1 MQAGLVSSK
10 YWGSIRGLGGAA
22 LIVTLVGLFFRPFS
36 RAVFSEEVRGD
47 VIVQAIP
54 FVAFFV
60 AIILLFILSIALLS
74 IRLHV
79 TVPNRTHRAVELITI
94 LGIVAGIVF
103 LFQSWSMTPYRYGF
117 TLLLLSTLSFILWS
131 HIVPRSAKDDA
142 SLPAFTRRATTV
154 AVVSGLMVAGILF
167 TGLSQGA
174 RPEEPYG
181 MRQRRW
187 DFLDEQQQADIAITA
202 RNDYR
207 RVTLPFLTLYSL
219 FPALVVFFVLRES
232 LTPRDEAVPA
242 EKQ

>member
-1 MQAGLVSSK
+1 VQASLVSSK
-10 YWGSIRGLGGAA
+10 YWGPIRGLGGSA
-22 LIVTLVGLFFRPFS
+22 LIVTLVGLLFGPFS
-36 RAVFSEEVRGD
+36 RAVLSEEALGD

-60 AIILLFILSIALLS
+60 AIILLFILSVSLLS

-79 TVPNRTHRAVELITI
+79 KVPNRTHRAVEFITI

-131 HIVPRSAKDDA
+131 HIAPRSAKDDA

-154 AVVSGLMVAGILF
+154 AVVAGLIVASVLF
-167 TGLSQGA
+167 TGLSRGA

-187 DFLDEQQQADIAITA
+187 DFLNEEQKATIAVTA

-207 RVTLPFLTLYSL
+207 RVTLPFLSLYSL
-219 FPALVVFFVLRES
+219 LPALAVFFVLRES
-232 LTPRDEAVPA
+232 LTSRDEPVPA